1 MTVKIAIIIYSMY
14 GHIATLAEA
23 EKKGIESGNPS
34 AEVTIYQVPETLS
47 DDILA
52 KMGAPPKKNYPIITA
67 AELPKF
73 DGFLFGLAT
82 RFGNCTA
89 QMKSFLDTT
98 GGIWLRGELHGK
110 FVGFFESSGS
120 GTHAVT
126 IINNL
131 SYFVHNGCIFVP
143 LGYAKAYAEL
153 GNVDIVK
160 GGTAWGAGTIAG
172 PTGQL
177 QPKEIELKIAEIQ
190 GSEFVKTVT
199 KHFS

>member
-23 EKKGIESGNPS
+23 EKKGIEQGNPD
-34 AEVTIYQVPETLS
+34 AEVTIFQVPETLP
-47 DDILA
+47 DNVLTL
-52 KMGAPPKKNYPIITA
+52 MHAPPKKDYPIITA

-89 QMKSFLDTT
+89 QMKAFLDTT
-98 GGIWLRGELHGK
+98 GGIWARGELHGK

-143 LGYAKAYAEL
+143 LGYAKAGAEL
-153 GNVDIVK
+153 TNLDVAK

-172 PTGQL
+172 PTGER
-177 QPKEIELKIAEIQ
+177 QPLEVELKIAEIQ